1 MYLFTIKHFNRWN
14 SILFSGGFKSG
25 SSYAKSSSVLDCID
39 PSFGSLRHSSIQGI
53 PPSVA
58 MTPDIEQKLLRMR
71 NSDCSPETSGLMSKV
86 IYRSLYPYSNKYKK
100 LYKSSKVKKTN
111 DDISLHHR
119 FQQKCQR

>member
-58 MTPDIEQKLLRMR
+58 MTPDIEQKLLRIR

-86 IYRSLYPYSNKYKK
+86 IYRSLYPYSHKYKNCTK
-100 LYKSSKVKKTN
+100 VPKSRKT
-111 DDISLHHR
+111 DDYILLHHR